1 MDAIEILDVE
11 ADVQPEMCYLH
22 VRQPDGTEAYPR
34 HMVVK
39 VDGQTYDIGGDISQA
54 SGAMLN
60 LEASSTEIVYSLPG
74 GANSLGWRTGDV
86 TPDGAQSMAEAP
98 SELEELTL
106 QKLRSASAREILF
119 EKTPPELQQARQQVL
134 AVAWSLK
141 GTVSRP

>member
-1 MDAIEILDVE
+1 MDAIDLLEVK
-11 ADVQPEMCYLH
+11 ADVQPQMCYLH
-22 VRQPDGTEAYPR
+22 VRQPDGTEAYQR

-39 VDGQTYDIGGDISQA
+39 MDGQTYDIGGDISRA
-54 SGAMLN
+54 TGAMLN
-60 LEASSTEIVYSLPG
+60 DAGWSTEIVYNLPG

-86 TPDGAQSMAEAP
+86 TPDGAHSMAEAP

-134 AVAWSLK
+134 AVARSLK
-141 GTVSRP
+141 GSISRP